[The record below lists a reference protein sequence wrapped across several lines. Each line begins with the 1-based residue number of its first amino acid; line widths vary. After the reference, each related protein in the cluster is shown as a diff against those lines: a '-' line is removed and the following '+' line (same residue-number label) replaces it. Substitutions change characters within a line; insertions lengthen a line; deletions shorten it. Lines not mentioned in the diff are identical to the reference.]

1 VFGGAVR
8 TAPGQASGG
17 SRWMFAPYSARTRG
31 RAGVGGLCGRCVAAV
46 RAGPQARP
54 APESE
59 RPEGGHG
66 GFAAGAGRRGGGRGG
81 VGGSA
86 LVVLLL
92 PCALGAAGDECGL
105 RCRQA
110 PLGGAPVGH
119 HLGVWLLGCPGT
131 VGRGPCGAARAGGG
145 GGAHLSLSLLLPCLV
160 GAAGDECG
168 GARPPVWAAG
178 PSCRCLPFL
187 AGAAGHAGHASVVVS
202 ELGRPFDDQP
212 ASGPRCVGIVLS
224 PYVRKTDVQR
234 GFRLTSGG
242 WGLPAGAGC
251 AGRRRGRGRRRRS

>member
-46 RAGPQARP
+46 RARPQARP

-59 RPEGGHG
+59 RPEGGASFG
-66 GFAAGAGRRGGGRGG
+66 CVAASVRAGRGRGRVRAQVPPG
-81 VGGSA
+81 TVGGSA
-86 LVVLLL
+86 RRAPFGGL
-92 PCALGAAGDECGL
+92 ALGVS
-105 RCRQA
+105 RY
-110 PLGGAPVGH
+110 GGAGSVRC
-119 HLGVWLLGCPGT
+119 CP
-131 VGRGPCGAARAGGG
+131 AGGG
-145 GGAHLSLSLLLPCLV
+145 WAGHLSLSLLLPCLV

>member
-1 VFGGAVR
+1 MFGGAVR

-46 RAGPQARP
+46 RAGPLARP

-131 VGRGPCGAARAGGG
+131 VGRGPCGAARPGAGGR
-145 GGAHLSLSLLLPCLV
+145 ATFPCRCCFRVWWARPGTSAAALAPRSGRLVLLV
-160 GAAGDECG
+160 GACLSWP
-168 GARPPVWAAG
+168 ARPVTLATLAWWSQSWAVHSMTSRRAD
-178 PSCRCLPFL
+178 R
-187 AGAAGHAGHASVVVS
+187 AA
-202 ELGRPFDDQP
+202 
-212 ASGPRCVGIVLS
+212 
-224 PYVRKTDVQR
+224 
-234 GFRLTSGG
+234 
-242 WGLPAGAGC
+242 
-251 AGRRRGRGRRRRS
+251 